1 MSNMIE
7 VLAEQLQEVNKV
19 IETQARVSD
28 VSFKDVLVLV
38 RFYDEYKNTNG
49 FIDEAEQRAHDN
61 VGALLVC
68 VTKLQGLIRR
78 LLSLDMS
85 VWNEVNFASL
95 EQRHLKAYQD
105 KWNRAKEKSTKLWQ
119 EYQSLSNRLDMMDF
133 NSEDYRVLD
142 IRCEKTKIDYENAHE
157 ETEECYA
164 ILKMKEKDC
173 AHVHYFEM
181 QFLLLWAA
189 KMMEITDA
197 IRTDAKRLL
206 KERNA

>member
-1 MSNMIE
+1 MLNMIE

-19 IETQARVSD
+19 IETQTRVSD
-28 VSFKDVLVLV
+28 VSFKDALVLV
-38 RFYDEYKNTNG
+38 RFYDEYKNTNE
-49 FIDEAEQRAHDN
+49 FIDEAEQCAHDN
-61 VGALLVC
+61 VGAILVC
-68 VTKLQGLIRR
+68 VTKLQGIIRR
-78 LLSLDMS
+78 FLSLDMS

-95 EQRHLKAYQD
+95 EQIHLKAYQD

-133 NSEDYRVLD
+133 NSEEYRILD
-142 IRCEKTKIDYENAHE
+142 IQCERTKADYEMAHE
-157 ETEECYA
+157 KTEECYA
-164 ILKMKEKDC
+164 ILKMEEKDC

-197 IRTDAKRLL
+197 IRIDAKRLL
-206 KERNA
+206 KETNA

>member
-38 RFYDEYKNTNG
+38 RFYDEYKNTNE

-95 EQRHLKAYQD
+95 EKRHLKAYQD

-119 EYQSLSNRLDMMDF
+119 KYQSLTQIGHYDF
-133 NSEDYRVLD
+133 SVSYG
-142 IRCEKTKIDYENAHE
+142 
-157 ETEECYA
+157 
-164 ILKMKEKDC
+164 KEKSFNFSHIDKNDC
-173 AHVHYFEM
+173 RVFSD
-181 QFLLLWAA
+181 LA
-189 KMMEITDA
+189 KYRMCLSFVFP
-197 IRTDAKRLL
+197 R
-206 KERNA
+206 